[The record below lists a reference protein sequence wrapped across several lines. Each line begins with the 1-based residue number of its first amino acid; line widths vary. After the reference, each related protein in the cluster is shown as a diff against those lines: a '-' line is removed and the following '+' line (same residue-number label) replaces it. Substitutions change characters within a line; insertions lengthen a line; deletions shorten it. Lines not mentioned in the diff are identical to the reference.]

1 MRMQDFLIGI
11 GLFAVFT
18 FVIFGA
24 INPNNEESPYNEQ
37 YLNVTHDTLIQKA
50 ITNITSVSS
59 TSRDDF
65 DSIATDAQDYTNSGT
80 DEERSESNIIKD
92 AINFLFSLP
101 KAYKPVTNVLRMIS
115 EKFKVPTIFT
125 NWAINSIIIIFILMI
140 VTAVVKNKVE
150 T

>member
-18 FVIFGA
+18 IIIFGM
-24 INPNNEESPYNEQ
+24 INPNNTASPYNER
-37 YLNVTHDTLIQKA
+37 YLNITHESLIQTA
-50 ITNITSVSS
+50 VTNITSVGT
-59 TSRDDF
+59 TSNSDF
-65 DSIATDAQDYTNSGT
+65 DGIATDAKGYTNSGT

-101 KAYKPVTNVLRMIS
+101 KAYKPVINVLRMLT
-115 EKFKVPTIFT
+115 EKFNIPPIFT
-125 NWAINSIIIIFILMI
+125 NWAVNSIIIIFILMI
-140 VTAVVKNKVE
+140 ITAVVKNKIE